1 MRLRSTVRVL
11 AIALPILAAVVLLRS
26 VEPLGSAG
34 GGGACAGRP
43 CSDREGSPETAPA
56 SSAKAPGGDQRG
68 IARGDP
74 RSAAR
79 PPYEI
84 RARRPI
90 HWRRSEAL
98 GLPQAGRLV
107 RGVQLP
113 AEGAHFFT
121 WDPIRRRSPNRA
133 WRRWGT
139 DDLVRTTLRVVHAY
153 AVAHPNA
160 PRVGIGDLSRPH
172 GGDFGAAFGA
182 IGHATHQNGLDVDVY
197 YPLRSGAERAPL
209 SVDEVDLGLAQDLVD
224 RFVRAG
230 SVKVYVGPNTG
241 LTGPPGVVEAIPL
254 HDNHLHARVSG

>member
-1 MRLRSTVRVL
+1 MRLHSAAGVL
-11 AIALPILAAVVLLRS
+11 AIALPVLAAVVLLRS

-34 GGGACAGRP
+34 GGAACTGRT
-43 CSDREGSPETAPA
+43 CGNRGDVRSAPP
-56 SSAKAPGGDQRG
+56 SSAHTPDTDRRRTATPNQIHGW
-68 IARGDP
+68 
-74 RSAAR
+74 
-79 PPYEI
+79 
-84 RARRPI
+84 RAI
-90 HWRRSEAL
+90 HWRRSEAV
-98 GLPQAGRLV
+98 GLPEAGRLV

-153 AVAHPNA
+153 AVAHPRA

-230 SVKVYVGPNTG
+230 AVKVYVGPNTG

-254 HDNHLHARVSG
+254 HDNHLHARVPG